1 MALQTKTISDVA
13 AKGHHKFTLTVTE
26 DSTSTANNTSTIS
39 WKLVLSP
46 IGAYDWYYQS
56 TVPVTYKVTIAGTT
70 YSGNIMSYNGTSTK
84 TIRSGS
90 KTVTHN
96 ADGDKT
102 ISYSFSVSSL
112 NVYYLPGAA
121 SASGSMALTTIPRK
135 ATITSA
141 PNFNDEGNPVIK
153 YSNKAGSAV
162 TSLQACISLTGAKAD
177 IAYRNVSKTG
187 TSYTFNLTDAERE
200 VLRKA
205 TTGSNSRSV
214 RFYIQTVIGGETY
227 RHYVSKTFTVIN
239 GTPTIAPTVTD
250 TNASTVALT
259 GDASK
264 LIKYYSDVD
273 VAINATAK
281 KSATISSY
289 KITNGSK
296 SLTTSTGSFTD
307 ITDGNFVFSVTDNR
321 KNTVSQT
328 ITKAV
333 VEYLPLTCKIKADA
347 MNALGEL
354 TFKVSGSFFN
364 GSFGAAANALTLFY
378 RMKENEGEYGEWIA
392 LTPSLSGNSYSAT
405 VNLTGLNY
413 RNKYTVQAKAADSL
427 EAKESSEVTIK
438 SPPVFDWSQ
447 TDFNHNTDVTCREDV
462 ILDNAKYLRGRF
474 KDEEGTEYSIAGIN
488 ASNKLLLGYGM
499 YNASVGST
507 VLCGNEL
514 ELRTRDTYITTNKP
528 VRGHAMNRM
537 LTTTKTL
544 TNSMAK
550 LDMSTAGWSLG
561 GNSAFT
567 AYNGGIKCNFDG
579 ILLVTG
585 AVHASGLTAGD
596 SLQASFYNGSSAFAS
611 AYNGTSKTYA
621 TLTLPPRIISV
632 SAGDVIYLYARN
644 NTQAGGTCAAGGNT
658 TLLCQY
664 I

>member
-84 TIRSGS
+84 TVRSG
-90 KTVTHN
+90 TNTITHN
-96 ADGDKT
+96 ADGSKS
-102 ISYSFSVSSL
+102 ISFSFSVSSL
-112 NVYYLPGAA
+112 NVSYLPGAA
-121 SASGSMALTTIPRK
+121 SASGSMTLSSIPRK

-153 YSNKAGSAV
+153 YSNKAGTAV
-162 TSLQACISLTGAKAD
+162 TTLQACISLTGSKDD
-177 IAYRNVSKTG
+177 IAYRNISKTD
-187 TSYTFNLTDAERE
+187 TSYTFSLTDAERE

-214 RFYIQTVIGGETY
+214 RFYVQTVIGGETY

-239 GTPTIAPTVTD
+239 CIPTIAPTVTD

-259 GDASK
+259 GDANK
-264 LIKYYSDVD
+264 LIKYYSDVN

-307 ITDGNFVFSVTDNR
+307 ITDGSFVFSVTDNR

-328 ITKAV
+328 ITKTV

-354 TFKVSGSFFN
+354 TFNVSGSFFN
-364 GSFGAAANALTLFY
+364 GSFGAATNALTLFY

-462 ILDNAKYLRGRF
+462 ILDNAKYLRGRI

-488 ASNKLLLGYGM
+488 SNNKLLLGYGM
-499 YNASVGST
+499 YDAGVGST

-514 ELRTRDTYITTNKP
+514 ELRTKGSVVIDGYTYGAAKVLWSGIWYMSDAQEATFSESAQKQPHGIVLTFSSYNITDGVAYDWNWHHFFIPK
-528 VRGHAMNRM
+528 
-537 LTTTKTL
+537 
-544 TNSMAK
+544 K
-550 LDMSTAGWSLG
+550 LLSE
-561 GNSAFT
+561 
-567 AYNGGIKCNFDG
+567 YNGYGHNFLFNKG
-579 ILLVTG
+579 GKVFQKYIYISNTKATG
-585 AVHASGLTAGD
+585 YADNINTAF
-596 SLQASFYNGSSAFAS
+596 SLMGQ
-611 AYNGTSKTYA
+611 T
-621 TLTLPPRIISV
+621 V
-632 SAGDVIYLYARN
+632 N
-644 NTQAGGTCAAGGNT
+644 NKNFVLRRVYGV
-658 TLLCQY
+658 
-664 I
+664 